1 MISVLFWAV
10 RFSTL
15 THYPNSYIPRC
26 SSIQIWHLLWCS
38 NQMHSVWQLYV
49 QNLNW
54 LIHLSETGM
63 CPRPL
68 TDVSAGLVEIP
79 TRGKRHVNY
88 SCSKMTCIKYCVHWD
103 HLTAHTQRS
112 YMFQKKLTKNF
123 RWTDGERYLQF
134 HEFQIFFQLQEGP
147 PFSAIRTAPTT
158 QFMATTSFLLKILV
172 LLKKKECCTTWR
184 SQRSDYTR

>member
-1 MISVLFWAV
+1 MFRDGLQLASIRLCASSVLFTSLDSRRDEFGSRWCVLFWAV

-26 SSIQIWHLLWCS
+26 SSIQLWHLLWCS

-68 TDVSAGLVEIP
+68 TDVSTGLVEIP

-88 SCSKMTCIKYCVHWD
+88 SCSKKTYILNIVCIETIWLPIHRDHTC
-103 HLTAHTQRS
+103 
-112 YMFQKKLTKNF
+112 FKK
-123 RWTDGERYLQF
+123 
-134 HEFQIFFQLQEGP
+134 
-147 PFSAIRTAPTT
+147 S
-158 QFMATTSFLLKILV
+158 
-172 LLKKKECCTTWR
+172 
-184 SQRSDYTR
+184 